1 MMSNK
6 IVAATGAFLVAWVG
20 FKLWLAP
27 PKDVMSVSL
36 MVIKGMTFGTLFYF
50 GVAWLRDRLVA
61 PRQAE

>member
-50 GVAWLRDRLVA
+50 GVAWLRDKLVA
-61 PRQAE
+61 PQRAE